1 MTDKLKASER
11 VEKKF
16 VYIFALTKECRKAL
30 TAKFK
35 REHNGLPFDSLESVM
50 RREVESWFTIR
61 DRHIELNHDESKVG
75 KPGELFITYLGSTKE
90 MRFKIHI
97 KGLFTLAG
105 SSSKSPAYLK
115 SLNLN
120 IDKREFNKK

>member
-1 MTDKLKASER
+1 MTDKLKSSER

-16 VYIFALTKECRKAL
+16 VYIVALTKECRKAL

-61 DRHIELNHDESKVG
+61 DRHIELNHDKSKVG

>member
-35 REHNGLPFDSLESVM
+35 REHNGLPFDSIEPVM
-50 RREVESWFTIR
+50 RKEVESWFIIR

-90 MRFKIHI
+90 TCFKIHI
-97 KGLFTLAG
+97 NGLFQLAG
-105 SSSKSPAYLK
+105 SSSKSPSYIK

-120 IDKREFNKK
+120 VDRREFNKK